1 MKKYLVVAFIAL
13 GSVLVSCSTDDNE
26 VFSTPKVNLEPQEF
40 DYSVVLKEGDTLVE
54 GEGDTGGQGGNGP
67 IKP

>member
-13 GSVLVSCSTDDNE
+13 GSVFVSCSNDDNE
-26 VFSTPKVNLEPQEF
+26 VFSTSKVNLEPQEF
-40 DYSVVLKEGDTLVE
+40 DYSITLKEGDTI
-54 GEGDTGGQGGNGP
+54 GEGDTGGQGGNNP

>member
-13 GSVLVSCSTDDNE
+13 GGVLVSCSNDDNE
-26 VFSTPKVNLEPQEF
+26 VLSTPKVNLESPEF
-40 DYSVVLKEGDTLVE
+40 DYKKKKKEGDSTKIS
-54 GEGDTGGQGGNGP
+54 EGDTGGQGGNNP

>member
-13 GSVLVSCSTDDNE
+13 GGVLVSCSNDDNE
-26 VFSTPKVNLEPQEF
+26 VLSTPKVNLESPEF
-40 DYSVVLKEGDTLVE
+40 DYSVAQKEGDSTKIC
-54 GEGDTGGQGGNGP
+54 EGDTGGQGGNNP

>member
-13 GSVLVSCSTDDNE
+13 GSVLVSCSNDDNE
-26 VFSTPKVNLEPQEF
+26 VFSSPKVNLEPQEF
-40 DYSVVLKEGDTLVE
+40 DYSVTLKEGDTI
-54 GEGDTGGQGGNGP
+54 GEGDTGGQGGNNP

>member
-13 GSVLVSCSTDDNE
+13 GGVLVSCSNDDNE
-26 VFSTPKVNLEPQEF
+26 VLSTPKVNLEPQVF
-40 DYSVVLKEGDTLVE
+40 DYSVAQKEGDSIKIS
-54 GEGDTGGQGGNGP
+54 EGDTGGQGGNNP

>member
-13 GSVLVSCSTDDNE
+13 GSVLVSCSNDDNE
-26 VFSTPKVNLEPQEF
+26 VFSSPKVNLEPQGF
-40 DYSVVLKEGDTLVE
+40 DYSEAQKDGDTI
-54 GEGDTGGQGGNGP
+54 GIDEGDTGGQGGNNP

>member
-13 GSVLVSCSTDDNE
+13 GSVLVSCSNDDNE
-26 VFSTPKVNLEPQEF
+26 VFSSPKVNLEPQEF
-40 DYSVVLKEGDTLVE
+40 DYSVVLKEGDTI
-54 GEGDTGGQGGNGP
+54 GEGDTGGQGGNNP

>member
-13 GSVLVSCSTDDNE
+13 GSVLVSCSNDDNE
-26 VFSTPKVNLEPQEF
+26 VLSTPKVNLESPEF
-40 DYSVVLKEGDTLVE
+40 DYSVAQKEGDSTKIS
-54 GEGDTGGQGGNGP
+54 EGDTGGQGGNNP

>member
-13 GSVLVSCSTDDNE
+13 GGVLVSCSNDDNE
-26 VFSTPKVNLEPQEF
+26 VLSTPKVNLESPDF
-40 DYSVVLKEGDTLVE
+40 DYSVAQKEGDSIKID
-54 GEGDTGGQGGNGP
+54 EGDTGGQGGNNP